1 MIALYYIRVRKR
13 NFFVLCNTYNIIIC
27 EPRDR
32 SSSAG
37 LRGTRSGL
45 ARTVWFLSADI
56 PRTGPIN
63 NVTTVIIVSPR
74 RRTVI
79 SCMRLCVCVCAR
91 ALVCNRYAVPTTACK
106 APTTPFDRR
115 GGVRGDRVPEIVS
128 GPFRCPPHSCLS
140 GAHTHIP
147 CVLFFPFSRPTAPLL
162 FARIM
167 L

>member
-1 MIALYYIRVRKR
+1 VIALYYIRVRKR

-79 SCMRLCVCVCAR
+79 SCMRLCVCVRARSFVTDTACRRRRARHPPLRLIGGVVCAGIEFPKSFR
-91 ALVCNRYAVPTTACK
+91 ALFVVRRILASRGRTHTFRASFFSLLSSHCTTA
-106 APTTPFDRR
+106 
-115 GGVRGDRVPEIVS
+115 VRAYNTI
-128 GPFRCPPHSCLS
+128 
-140 GAHTHIP
+140 T
-147 CVLFFPFSRPTAPLL
+147 
-162 FARIM
+162 
-167 L
+167 